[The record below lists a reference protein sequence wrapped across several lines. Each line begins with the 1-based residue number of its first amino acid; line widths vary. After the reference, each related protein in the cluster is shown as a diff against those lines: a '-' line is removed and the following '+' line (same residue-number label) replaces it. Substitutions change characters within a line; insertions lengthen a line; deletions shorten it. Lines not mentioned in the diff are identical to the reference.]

1 MIGNA
6 LWATRAKKSDLKII
20 YERGEPLA
28 KPNSGSTAPSDTTP
42 RKLEITLAAM
52 TCLIVGFVGIASS
65 AAVVILYLN
74 GSLGALPVLTRIVE
88 EFAGKAT
95 LFGVGIIG
103 MSFILIIAGY
113 MLLRRSRTG
122 GALALFAST
131 LLVVMPAVSL
141 LVPVP
146 IEPFVAGVIV
156 GVILICLTTSGWE
169 SLS

>member
-1 MIGNA
+1 
-6 LWATRAKKSDLKII
+6 
-20 YERGEPLA
+20 
-28 KPNSGSTAPSDTTP
+28 
-42 RKLEITLAAM
+42 M

-95 LFGVGIIG
+95 LFGVGLIG

-156 GVILICLTTSGWE
+156 GVILICLITSGWE

>member
-1 MIGNA
+1 
-6 LWATRAKKSDLKII
+6 
-20 YERGEPLA
+20 
-28 KPNSGSTAPSDTTP
+28 
-42 RKLEITLAAM
+42 M

-141 LVPVP
+141 LVPAP